1 MYRYAMYS
9 SALDALVK
17 FHELDYKKIGLADFG
32 GQRVLAEAEVK
43 ENPNMTQLQHWLE
56 QSADDASKATTSEDG
71 AMVLVV
77 NMTSKC
83 GLTPT
88 NYPELQQLHEK
99 CQREGLP
106 GTHEEILEL
115 VKPYNV
121 MFLMLEKHDVN
132 GSSAPPFL
140 VDRNGQPYKRYAP
153 KDLPLSFEEDIKELL
168 AKVPSPEKAEEET
181 KEEAKYDE

>member
-1 MYRYAMYS
+1 MYS

-32 GQRVLAEAEVK
+32 RLRTNATACRQVQGGQRVFAEAEVK

-99 CQREGLP
+99 CQREGL
-106 GTHEEILEL
+106 
-115 VKPYNV
+115 
-121 MFLMLEKHDVN
+121 
-132 GSSAPPFL
+132 FL

-181 KEEAKYDE
+181 EEEAKYDE